1 MIYILQEALKG
12 FFKNK
17 SMSLITVGIITISIF
32 IFGLFIAGTA
42 NLLNVIRLAE
52 DRIEMIVYLNDNLD
66 SNGIKLLN
74 EQISTILGVQE
85 TEFVSKEQA
94 LENFKKDMSENSPLL
109 SAFESNPLPASIKV
123 TVSMAYKTP
132 DYLRDISEKIK
143 LFGGVEDIDYGS
155 EWIDDLDRLIK
166 ILFFIDII
174 LGIIITLSS
183 VFVVFNTIRLTVYA
197 RKEQIDIMD
206 LVGATETYIE
216 LPYIIEG
223 VTHGFFGSAISTVIL
238 FSLVS
243 FISTKIPNVIFLN
256 SSLVFFLI
264 LFGMILGFTGSFM
277 SVKQCMTEIRE
288 VKRLEPVGKRKSL
301 NRISQGKTK

>member
-1 MIYILQEALKG
+1 MIYIIQEAVKG

-17 SMSLITVGIITISIF
+17 SMSFITIGIITISIF

-42 NLLNVIRLAE
+42 NMLNVIKLAE
-52 DRIEMIVYLNDNLD
+52 DRIEMIVYLKDNLKAEE
-66 SNGIKLLN
+66 IKLLD
-74 EQISTILGVQE
+74 EQIATILGVQQ

-94 LENFKKDMSENSPLL
+94 LENFKKEMSENSPLL

-132 DYLRDISEKIK
+132 EYLREISEKIK
-143 LFGGVEDIDYGS
+143 LFSGVEDIDYGS
-155 EWIDDLDRLIK
+155 EWIDDLDRIIK

-197 RKEQIDIMD
+197 RREQIDIMD

-223 VTHGFFGSAISTVIL
+223 IVHGLFGSLISTALLYSL
-238 FSLVS
+238 FS

-256 SSLVFFLI
+256 SSLTVFMVF
-264 LFGMILGFTGSFM
+264 FGMILGFTGSFM
-277 SVKQCMTEIRE
+277 SVKQCMNEIRE
-288 VKRLEPVGKRKSL
+288 VKRLEPVGKRKTLPRSV
-301 NRISQGKTK
+301 K

>member
-1 MIYILQEALKG
+1 MIYIIQEALKG

-17 SMSLITVGIITISIF
+17 SMNLITVGIITISIF

-52 DRIEMIVYLNDNLD
+52 DRIEMIVYLNDSLD

-74 EQISTILGVQE
+74 EQISTILGVQN

-223 VTHGFFGSAISTVIL
+223 VVHGLFGSAISTLILYSL
-238 FSLVS
+238 FS
-243 FISTKIPNVIFLN
+243 FIQTRIPNVIFLN

-277 SVKQCMTEIRE
+277 SVKQCMNEIRE
-288 VKRLEPVGKRKSL
+288 MKRLEPVGKRKTVARSVK
-301 NRISQGKTK
+301 GK

>member
-1 MIYILQEALKG
+1 MIYILQEAVKG

-17 SMSLITVGIITISIF
+17 SMSFITIGIITISIF

-42 NLLNVIRLAE
+42 NMLNVIKMAE
-52 DRIEMIVYLNDNLD
+52 DRIEMIVYLNDNLKEAD
-66 SNGIKLLN
+66 IKLLN
-74 EQISTILGVQE
+74 EQISTILGVQQ
-85 TEFVSKEQA
+85 TEFVSKDQA
-94 LENFKKDMSENSPLL
+94 LEDFKREMSENSPLL

-132 DYLRDISEKIK
+132 EYLKDISEKIK
-143 LFGGVEDIDYGS
+143 LFSGVEDIDYGS
-155 EWIDDLDRLIK
+155 EWIDDLDRIIK
-166 ILFFIDII
+166 VLFFIDII

-197 RKEQIDIMD
+197 RREQIDIMD

-223 VTHGFFGSAISTVIL
+223 VVHGLLGSVISTAIL
-238 FSLVS
+238 YSLFS

-256 SSLVFFLI
+256 SSLIFFLVF
-264 LFGMILGFTGSFM
+264 FGMILGFTGSFM
-277 SVKQCMTEIRE
+277 SVKQCMNELRE
-288 VKRLEPVGKRKSL
+288 VKRLEPVGKRKTLS
-301 NRISQGKTK
+301 RSIK

>member
-1 MIYILQEALKG
+1 MIYILQEAAKG

-17 SMSLITVGIITISIF
+17 SMNFITVGIITISIF

-42 NLLNVIRLAE
+42 NMLNAIKLAE
-52 DRIEMIVYLNDNLD
+52 DRIEMIVYLNDSMKETD
-66 SNGIKLLN
+66 IQALN
-74 EQISTILGVQE
+74 EQISTILGVQQ
-85 TEFVSKEQA
+85 TEFVSKQQA
-94 LENFKKDMSENSPLL
+94 LDDFKREMSENSPLL

-132 DYLRDISEKIK
+132 EYLKEISDKIK

-155 EWIDDLDRLIK
+155 EWIDDLDRIIK

-197 RKEQIDIMD
+197 RREQIDIMD

-223 VTHGFFGSAISTVIL
+223 VVHGLFGSLISTAILYSL
-238 FSLVS
+238 FS
-243 FISTKIPNVIFLN
+243 FIASKVPNVIFLN
-256 SSLVFFLI
+256 SSLVFFLV

-277 SVKQCMTEIRE
+277 SVKQCMNEIRE
-288 VKRLEPVGKRKSL
+288 VKRLEPVGKRKTLQRSVK
-301 NRISQGKTK
+301 GK

>member
-1 MIYILQEALKG
+1 MIYILQETVKG

-17 SMSLITVGIITISIF
+17 SMNLITIGIITISIF

-42 NLLNVIRLAE
+42 NLLNVIQIAE

-74 EQISTILGVQE
+74 EQISTILGVQQ
-85 TEFVSKEQA
+85 TEFVSKEQS
-94 LENFKKDMSENSPLL
+94 LENFKKEMSENSPLL

-132 DYLRDISEKIK
+132 DYLKEISEKLK
-143 LFGGVEDIDYGS
+143 LFEGVEDVDYGS

-166 ILFFIDII
+166 ILFLIDII

-197 RKEQIDIMD
+197 RSEQIDIMD

-216 LPYIIEG
+216 FPYIIEG
-223 VTHGFFGSAISTVIL
+223 IVHGFLGAIISTVIL
-238 FSLVS
+238 YSLFS
-243 FISTKIPNVIFLN
+243 FIATKIPNVIFLN
-256 SSLVFFLI
+256 SSLIFFLV
-264 LFGMILGFTGSFM
+264 LFGIILGFTGSFM
-277 SVKQCMTEIRE
+277 SVKQCMNELREI
-288 VKRLEPVGKRKSL
+288 KRLEPVGKRKSL
-301 NRISQGKTK
+301 SRSVKGK

>member
-1 MIYILQEALKG
+1 MIYIIQEALKG

-17 SMSLITVGIITISIF
+17 SMNLITVGIITISIF

-42 NLLNVIRLAE
+42 NLLNVIKLAE

-66 SNGIKLLN
+66 ENGIKLLD
-74 EQISTILGVQE
+74 EQISTILGVQN

-132 DYLRDISEKIK
+132 EYLKEISNKIN

-223 VTHGFFGSAISTVIL
+223 VVHGLFGSVISTLILHSL
-238 FSLVS
+238 FS
-243 FISTKIPNVIFLN
+243 FIQTRIPNVIFLN

-277 SVKQCMTEIRE
+277 SVKQCMNEIRE
-288 VKRLEPVGKRKSL
+288 MKRLEPVGRRKTVERSVK
-301 NRISQGKTK
+301 GK

>member
-1 MIYILQEALKG
+1 MIYIIQEALKG

-17 SMSLITVGIITISIF
+17 SMNLITVGIITISIF

-42 NLLNVIRLAE
+42 NLLNVIKLAE

-66 SNGIKLLN
+66 ENGIKLLD
-74 EQISTILGVQE
+74 EQISTILGVQN

-132 DYLRDISEKIK
+132 EYLKEISNKIN

-223 VTHGFFGSAISTVIL
+223 VVHGLFGSVISTLILYSL
-238 FSLVS
+238 FS
-243 FISTKIPNVIFLN
+243 FIQTRIPNVIFLN

-277 SVKQCMTEIRE
+277 SVKQCMNEIRE
-288 VKRLEPVGKRKSL
+288 MKRLEPVGRRKTVERSVK
-301 NRISQGKTK
+301 GK

>member
-1 MIYILQEALKG
+1 MIYIIQEALKG

-17 SMSLITVGIITISIF
+17 SMNLITVGIITISIF

-42 NLLNVIRLAE
+42 NLLNVIKLAE

-66 SNGIKLLN
+66 ENGIKLLD
-74 EQISTILGVQE
+74 EQISTILGVQN

-132 DYLRDISEKIK
+132 EYLKEISNKIN

-223 VTHGFFGSAISTVIL
+223 VVHGLFGSVISTLILYSL
-238 FSLVS
+238 FS
-243 FISTKIPNVIFLN
+243 FIQTRIPNVIFLN

-277 SVKQCMTEIRE
+277 SVKQCMNEIRE
-288 VKRLEPVGKRKSL
+288 MKRLEPVGGRKTVERSVK
-301 NRISQGKTK
+301 GK

>member
-1 MIYILQEALKG
+1 MIYIIQEALKG

-17 SMSLITVGIITISIF
+17 SMNLITVGIITISIF

-42 NLLNVIRLAE
+42 NLLNVIKLAE

-66 SNGIKLLN
+66 ENGIKLLD
-74 EQISTILGVQE
+74 EQISTILGVQN

-94 LENFKKDMSENSPLL
+94 LENFKNDMSENSPLL

-132 DYLRDISEKIK
+132 EYLKEISDKIN

-223 VTHGFFGSAISTVIL
+223 VVHGLFGSVISTLILYSL
-238 FSLVS
+238 FS
-243 FISTKIPNVIFLN
+243 FIQTRIPNVIFLN

-277 SVKQCMTEIRE
+277 SVKQCMNEIRE
-288 VKRLEPVGKRKSL
+288 MKRLEPVGRRKTVERSVK
-301 NRISQGKTK
+301 GK

>member
-1 MIYILQEALKG
+1 MIYIIQEAVKG

-17 SMSLITVGIITISIF
+17 SMSFITIGIITISIF

-42 NLLNVIRLAE
+42 NMLNVIKLAE
-52 DRIEMIVYLNDNLD
+52 DRIEMIVYLKDNLKAEE
-66 SNGIKLLN
+66 IKLLD
-74 EQISTILGVQE
+74 EQIATILGVQQ

-94 LENFKKDMSENSPLL
+94 LENFKKEMSENSPLL

-132 DYLRDISEKIK
+132 EYLHEISEKIK
-143 LFGGVEDIDYGS
+143 LFSGVEDIDYGS
-155 EWIDDLDRLIK
+155 EWIDDLDRIIK

-197 RKEQIDIMD
+197 RREQIDIMD

-223 VTHGFFGSAISTVIL
+223 IVHGLFGSLISTALLYSL
-238 FSLVS
+238 FS

-256 SSLVFFLI
+256 SSLTVFMVF
-264 LFGMILGFTGSFM
+264 FGMILGFTGSFM
-277 SVKQCMTEIRE
+277 SVKQCMNEIRE
-288 VKRLEPVGKRKSL
+288 VKRLEPVGKRKVLARSV
-301 NRISQGKTK
+301 K